1 MLSRV
6 QLFATWWT
14 VACQVPLSWDFQSKY
29 TRVGF
34 HFLLQGIFPTQ
45 ASNPSL
51 LWFLQRQIDFFFSTT
66 EPSGKPATTLEQ
78 EKLYKNVVSSEPR
91 NTSHRR
97 TLGQGGG
104 HHIQKLGIMKE
115 AISQERHLTQDTAR
129 EETTDSSAPLALQLS
144 ASISHWL
151 NLSRDIIP
159 CDTEQSKKKRVNG
172 RHMGQLK
179 EEKIPPSLIPSNHAT
194 PHQGFSCLSDFVC
207 LTAWFRTHLEGR
219 VPIWSQYD
227 GFCVGDNRPPP
238 RTRQLLYFIKRD
250 AVEGDQT

>member
-14 VACQVPLSWDFQSKY
+14 VACQVPLSWDFPSKY
-29 TRVGF
+29 TGVGF

-66 EPSGKPATTLEQ
+66 EPSGKPTTTLEQ

-104 HHIQKLGIMKE
+104 HHIQKLGILKE
-115 AISQERHLTQDTAR
+115 AISQERHLTQDRAR
-129 EETTDSSAPLALQLS
+129 EETTDSSPPLALQLS

-151 NLSRDIIP
+151 NLSRDITP
-159 CDTEQSKKKRVNG
+159 CDTEQSKEKRVNSSTWANS
-172 RHMGQLK
+172 RKRKYPPPLSHLTMQLASK
-179 EEKIPPSLIPSNHAT
+179 PFLVYLILSVWLHDSGHNWRAGSLS
-194 PHQGFSCLSDFVC
+194 GVSMMDFVWE
-207 LTAWFRTHLEGR
+207 TIG
-219 VPIWSQYD
+219 
-227 GFCVGDNRPPP
+227 
-238 RTRQLLYFIKRD
+238 LLPEWDSCYIL
-250 AVEGDQT
+250 